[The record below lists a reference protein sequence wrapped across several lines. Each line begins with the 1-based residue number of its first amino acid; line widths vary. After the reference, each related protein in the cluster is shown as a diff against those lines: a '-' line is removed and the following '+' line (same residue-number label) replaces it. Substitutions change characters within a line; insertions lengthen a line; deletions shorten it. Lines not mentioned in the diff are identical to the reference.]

1 MFSVLHP
8 VNPTS
13 RLCVYLEQDAIPQG
27 KSVFSLVASCQPDH
41 RASTALGRG
50 DKGGSE
56 VQIAGFQHCEL
67 MSNMPFLGEGLMQVT
82 TKEGEGIES
91 KDRAETRDWE
101 GEDKLRSVL
110 VVVFLQGT
118 VEELPLPV
126 QPVPTIAGKSLS
138 QWSQHPHSSIFLSAW
153 ICILDKPQ
161 DSMDLLCRF
170 PRPALL
176 QHTPP
181 PTG

>member
-27 KSVFSLVASCQPDH
+27 KSVFSLVASCQQDR

-101 GEDKLRSVL
+101 GEDKAQECPCGCVSAGDSGRAPSSCAACSNHCRKEPVSV
-110 VVVFLQGT
+110 
-118 VEELPLPV
+118 
-126 QPVPTIAGKSLS
+126 VPAST
-138 QWSQHPHSSIFLSAW
+138 
-153 ICILDKPQ
+153 
-161 DSMDLLCRF
+161 
-170 PRPALL
+170 
-176 QHTPP
+176 
-181 PTG
+181 